1 VSRFAS
7 HRFDLAAES
16 PAPVSPV
23 SIGVDDSGDDRARTL
38 ATELGLPLIIAASI
52 PPLLSLRYS
61 PDGLTLVDHRS
72 RRRSL
77 RVDFDTLLGARR
89 GTRLTR
95 RDLFARAVGR
105 SARTL
110 VDATAGLGMD
120 AMRLACFGLS
130 VIAIERVT
138 AIYALVRDARERAT
152 QHPAAP
158 QCLARFSLVH
168 GDARK
173 LLPTLLVAPDAIYL
187 DPMFPPKRRQSAA
200 TRKELALL
208 RDLAGNDPDAAE
220 LLALSRRFARER
232 VIVKRPNDQPPL
244 APEPTVSYAGKLVRY
259 DVYRTD
265 LR

>member
-7 HRFDLAAES
+7 RRPDPAAENSS
-16 PAPVSPV
+16 PIGAV

-38 ATELGLPLIIAASI
+38 ASELRLPLINAASI
-52 PPLLSLRYS
+52 PPVLSLRYA
-61 PDGLTLVDHRS
+61 PEGLTLVDHRS

-89 GTRLTR
+89 GSRLTR

-105 SARTL
+105 NAQSL

-130 VIAIERVT
+130 VVAIERIA
-138 AIYALVRDARERAT
+138 AIYALVRDARERARR
-152 QHPAAP
+152 QLDAP
-158 QCLARFSLVH
+158 ECLARFSLVH
-168 GDARK
+168 GDARI
-173 LLPTLLVAPDAIYL
+173 LLPTLPFAPDAIFL
-187 DPMFPPKRRQSAA
+187 DPMFPPKRRQSTAA
-200 TRKELALL
+200 RKELALL

-220 LLALSRRFARER
+220 LLALSRRIARER
-232 VIVKRPNDQPPL
+232 VIVKRPDDRPPL
-244 APEPTVSYAGKLVRY
+244 APEPTISYAGKLVRY

-265 LR
+265 LG